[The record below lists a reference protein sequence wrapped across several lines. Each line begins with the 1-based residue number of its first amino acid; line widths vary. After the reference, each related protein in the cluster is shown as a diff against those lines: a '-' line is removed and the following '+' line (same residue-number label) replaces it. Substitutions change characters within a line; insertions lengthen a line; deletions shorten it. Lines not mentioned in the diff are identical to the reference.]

1 MLQNWPGQVVAAR
14 ATLPLLQTGKLLIQ
28 EAVLV
33 LPGTREAR
41 D

>member
-1 MLQNWPGQVVAAR
+1 MLQNWPGQVVAAQT
-14 ATLPLLQTGKLLIQ
+14 ALPLLQAGKLLNQ

-33 LPGTREAR
+33 LLGTHEVR